1 MFGKKQISANSP
13 LPIYGRDVILAFR
26 YSSWFVIIAFLFLL
40 SYSIGQAKTTSV
52 FLSILGMV
60 TIIAF
65 ASFAAGGIIGFLFG
79 IPHSNPNTTLH
90 SNIPNSTPAN
100 TGNSPRGSNIISPNT
115 APIISNSSAL
125 ITTGLQPSSSA
136 QSITANFIQSTN
148 LEQIADWLTKIF
160 VGVGLIQI
168 HKIIGLF
175 TNLCSSL
182 GSAIQAMIPASQH
195 PNAEPLIGGII
206 ILFTL
211 DGFLIVYLWTYL
223 YLIKIQEDT
232 GRSIINTI
240 DNKLQSID
248 LNNKV
253 AIDKSNTQLDLPQN
267 APDIPIDDLIEAFAN
282 ASTNVISAIFFK
294 AVSVRKQ
301 NWKIVENRFRINRTI
316 PIFKALIQL
325 DSNFEYPENF
335 AELGYALKDKEHPE
349 YKEALNNFN
358 KAIESFDQN
367 KTIPKTITYFNRAY
381 CRIMLDENLF
391 KVPPSPSTLENKNA
405 IQADLDNASKDEH
418 VANIIKN
425 DPLVIKWK
433 TLNTIK

>member
-26 YSSWFVIIAFLFLL
+26 YSNWFAIMAFFFLL
-40 SYSIGQAKTTSV
+40 FYSIGEATKWSV
-52 FLSILGMV
+52 FLSILGI
-60 TIIAF
+60 TAIFAF

-79 IPHSNPNTTLH
+79 IPHSNPNTTVH
-90 SNIPNSTPAN
+90 SSIPNSSSAT
-100 TGNSPRGSNIISPNT
+100 TVSTQQGSKSITPNT
-115 APIISNSSAL
+115 APILSNSSAL
-125 ITTGLQPSSSA
+125 ITTGMQSSSSA
-136 QSITANFIQSTN
+136 QRITANFVQSTN

-175 TNLCSSL
+175 TNLCNSL
-182 GSAIQAMIPASQH
+182 GSSIQAMIPASQH
-195 PNAEPLIGGII
+195 PNAVPLIGGII

-248 LNNKV
+248 LNNKT

-316 PIFKALIQL
+316 PIFKALIKL

-335 AELGYALKDKEHPE
+335 AELGYALKDKELPK
-349 YKEALNNFN
+349 YKEAVDNFN
-358 KAIESFDQN
+358 RAIESFNVN
-367 KTIPKTITYFNRAY
+367 KTIAKTITYFNRAY
-381 CRIMLDENLF
+381 CLIMLDENFL
-391 KVPPSPSTLENKNA
+391 KDPSSPGSLENKNI
-405 IQADLDNASKDEH
+405 IQADLVSASKDEH

-425 DPLVIKWK
+425 NLLIIKWK
-433 TLNTIK
+433 TLNKI